1 MKILHVISSLNP
13 SNGGTTEGLRQV
25 GVKKIEMGHSI
36 SVLTLDDPTS
46 PFLVG
51 YPFEVHAIG
60 PSIGGYRY
68 NSRLVHWLKE
78 NVDRYDA
85 VIIHGLWQYH
95 GFGTWR
101 VLHRKK
107 IPYFVFCHG
116 MLDPWFRHNYP
127 LKHLKKW
134 LYWPWAEYRLLRDAR
149 AVFFTCEEEKNLARE
164 SFWLYKVHEQV
175 ITFGTKTPPG
185 ERETLAETFYMQY
198 PRIRGKRVLLFLSRL
213 QEKKGCDI
221 LIEAFAKVASVDA
234 NLHLVMAGP
243 NQDGLKEKL
252 QSLAQR
258 LNISDR
264 ITWTGMLEADMKWGA
279 FYASEAFVLS
289 SHQENFG
296 IAVAEALGCGIPV
309 LISDKVN
316 IWREIDAYGA
326 GIVNPDTVEGTE
338 KTLRHWLALDE
349 KKRHQ
354 MGLNA
359 RRCFEERFT
368 VGAMAISIISSIGKW
383 TKL

>member
-1 MKILHVISSLNP
+1 MKILHIIPTINP
-13 SNGGTTEGLRQV
+13 SAGGPAEGVRQV
-25 GVKKIEMGHSI
+25 GMVKIAQGHKISL
-36 SVLTLDDPTS
+36 LTLDDPAS
-46 PFLVG
+46 PFLEE
-51 YPFEVHAIG
+51 YPFKVHAIG
-60 PSIGGYRY
+60 PSIGRYKY
-68 NSRLVHWLKE
+68 NSRLGPWLEE
-78 NVDRYDA
+78 NVNRYDA
-85 VIIHGLWQYH
+85 VVINGLWQYH
-95 GFGTWR
+95 SFGAWR
-101 VLHRKK
+101 VLHRKQV
-107 IPYFVFCHG
+107 PYFVFCHG
-116 MLDPWFRHNYP
+116 MLDPWFRYAYP
-127 LKHLKKW
+127 IKHLKKW
-134 LYWPWAEYRLLRDAR
+134 LYWPWAEYRVLRDAA
-149 AVFFTCEEEKNLARE
+149 AVFFTCDEERRLASQ

-175 ITFGTKTPPG
+175 IPYGTKAPPRKTLKISESFYAVYPG
-185 ERETLAETFYMQY
+185 LRE
-198 PRIRGKRVLLFLSRL
+198 KRVLLFLSRIH
-213 QEKKGCDI
+213 EKKGCDI

-234 NLHLVMAGP
+234 SLHLVMAGP

-258 LNISDR
+258 LNVSDR

-309 LISDKVN
+309 LISQKIN
-316 IWREIDAYGA
+316 IWREIDADGA

-349 KKRHQ
+349 KKRYQ

-359 RRCFEERFT
+359 RRCFEGHFT
-368 VGAMAISIISSIGKW
+368 VDSMASSIVSSIQKW